1 MEFAGWQETVA
12 VVPMQYVAVD
22 VGKDL
27 KLACAEESVLS
38 HSEESNVM
46 WIREGRKEQID
57 RLKIEPNGVLEL
69 LNVSIDDAGNYTCT
83 SDDAVK
89 ARINVEV
96 RSMSVWYYM
105 KQFAQDITKQHFR
118 I

>member
-1 MEFAGWQETVA
+1 MIIINSHTRQMLTYICEFAGWQESVA
-12 VVPMQYVAVD
+12 VVPMRHVAVD

-27 KLACAEESVLS
+27 KLACVEESVS

-46 WIREGRKEQID
+46 WIREGREDAQIE
-57 RLKIEPNGVLEL
+57 RLKIEPNGMLEL

-83 SDDAVK
+83 LDDAVK

-96 RSMSVWYYM
+96 RSMSV
-105 KQFAQDITKQHFR
+105 
-118 I
+118 